1 MLYDIDVEVDA
12 EILDESDFIEEGDCV
27 GITDGVKP
35 VDAVRYV
42 EYDIE
47 AVFEGELDVLIEFVF
62 EGLLEANGVFD
73 TLCVVDKD
81 PHGDTD
87 TLGLKLTVELADGHD
102 EPIRDPDRPDDT
114 DIRGD

>member
-1 MLYDIDVEVDA
+1 LLYDIDVEVDA
-12 EILDESDFIEEGDCV
+12 ESDFIEEGDCV

-35 VDAVRYV
+35 ADTVRYV

-62 EGLLEANGVFD
+62 EELLDANGVFD
-73 TLCVVDKD
+73 TLCVVDED

-87 TLGLKLTVELADGHD
+87 TLGLKLIVELVEGHD
-102 EPIRDPDRPDDT
+102 EPIRDPVRPGDT
-114 DIRGD
+114 DGHDV